1 VKERKKERAEKRRK
15 KTKGR
20 TEKEKREQKH
30 KRKHRVRSAGIVSSF
45 FSLLYSDLA
54 PLVCAIPKPVSSF
67 ALDIWFLFEQKVPCL
82 PAVLSLI
89 LSRIIVD
96 VKAACSFSCSIGVRD
111 CEF

>member
-1 VKERKKERAEKRRK
+1 MKERKKESR
-15 KTKGR
+15 KTKKKNRGENGER
-20 TEKEKREQKH
+20 KEGAEAQK
-30 KRKHRVRSAGIVSSF
+30 KKRVRSAGIVSSF

-82 PAVLSLI
+82 PAVLSLV

-96 VKAACSFSCSIGVRD
+96 VKAACSFSCSIAVRD
-111 CEF
+111 